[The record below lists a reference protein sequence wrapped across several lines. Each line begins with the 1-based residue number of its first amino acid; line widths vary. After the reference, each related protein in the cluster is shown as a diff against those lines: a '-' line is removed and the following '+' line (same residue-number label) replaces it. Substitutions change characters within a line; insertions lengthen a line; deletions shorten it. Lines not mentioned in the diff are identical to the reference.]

1 MSPAGASGR
10 PRPGARR
17 PRDEVPAI
25 RLNRDSDPPAGH
37 GMPTPEAGVPTGSD
51 LDPDREILPQLVEQ
65 ALRLGH
71 CPAWE
76 RWSRQAAATIAE
88 LEAADPSPRM
98 R

>member
-1 MSPAGASGR
+1 
-10 PRPGARR
+10 
-17 PRDEVPAI
+17 
-25 RLNRDSDPPAGH
+25 
-37 GMPTPEAGVPTGSD
+37 MPTPEAGVPTGSD

-98 R
+98 REELAVLADAYRETEALLRELLERVRRER